1 MQTMYCR
8 GVCNESIRNKGARNK
23 GVRNKGVR
31 DKGVRRKDSAIVSRY
46 RRARVKCARRRRKG
60 ENSNFYLLFTINMRQ
75 AQGSALLPTEARV
88 FRANGGTGRCLSF
101 RKTPRGSSTCTARNT
116 WRDGANVIVYPE
128 LVTPEH

>member
-46 RRARVKCARRRRKG
+46 RRARVKCTRRCRKG
-60 ENSNFYLLFTINMRQ
+60 ENSDFYLLFTINMRQ
-75 AQGSALLPTEARV
+75 PQGSALCRW
-88 FRANGGTGRCLSF
+88 R
-101 RKTPRGSSTCTARNT
+101 RGPWRTMKEVCHATSSPFKFPCCAHT
-116 WRDGANVIVYPE
+116 
-128 LVTPEH
+128 